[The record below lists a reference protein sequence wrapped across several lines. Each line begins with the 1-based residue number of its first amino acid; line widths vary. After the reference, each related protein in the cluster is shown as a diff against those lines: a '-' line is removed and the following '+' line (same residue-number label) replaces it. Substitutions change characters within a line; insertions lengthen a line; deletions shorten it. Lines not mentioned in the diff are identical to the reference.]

1 MMEVEIVKQIAG
13 AVTVVAFFAFMA
25 FVVYLGTRS

>member
-1 MMEVEIVKQIAG
+1 MSNLPDKPSDLLRM
-13 AVTVVAFFAFMA
+13 AFFAFMA